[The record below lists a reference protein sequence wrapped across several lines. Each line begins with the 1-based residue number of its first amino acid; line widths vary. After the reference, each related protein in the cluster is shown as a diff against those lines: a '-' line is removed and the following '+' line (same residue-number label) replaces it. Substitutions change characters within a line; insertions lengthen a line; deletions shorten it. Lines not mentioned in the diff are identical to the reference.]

1 MGKIIFGVYTPKM
14 KQHLA
19 RTLFLLTL
27 SSGQKY
33 ERAGSE
39 SHSVATCEKK
49 NKSSACCSKQPQELT
64 IPDGCR
70 GTKQDSLFPV
80 SPTHVLAKERVI
92 FHYMGGKC
100 HHDRTGAPVGW
111 ERVENKVK
119 AA

>member
-1 MGKIIFGVYTPKM
+1 MEDSRVYNPKM

-33 ERAGSE
+33 KRAGVLFLAE

-64 IPDGCR
+64 IPDAG
-70 GTKQDSLFPV
+70 FPV
-80 SPTHVLAKERVI
+80 PSVSNAFWPKSELFFITWEANVIVTEQVL
-92 FHYMGGKC
+92 
-100 HHDRTGAPVGW
+100 
-111 ERVENKVK
+111 
-119 AA
+119 